1 MARRLSGIPVLMYH
15 GIAALGVGVDVR
27 DRKYWVAASSFR
39 QQLEQLRHTG
49 RRTVGLGTH
58 WGRQRAGDGAN
69 DVVLTFD
76 DGRASDYEVAF
87 PLLLEMGARAEFF
100 VNTGTI
106 GQPGH
111 LTWAQIAEMQRAGM
125 SFQSHGH
132 DHIALLP
139 LTRDMLHWQLRTSK
153 QLLEDHLGRAVD
165 FFAAPYG
172 LLGRHVLETA
182 FESGYA
188 AVCNSRHWP
197 AHVGARVVNRV
208 AVHGDTSAT
217 QFAGLL
223 EGDLSAYL
231 PGFSLMAAK
240 ELPKRMLL
248 RLRPEAL
255 GVSLARRRAYA
266 QGGRA

>member
-27 DRKYWVAASSFR
+27 DRKYWVAAPSFR

-49 RRTVGLGTH
+49 HRTAALADH
-58 WGRQRAGDGAN
+58 WGPRRSGAAGN

-87 PLLLEMGARAEFF
+87 PLLLEIGARAEFF
-100 VNTGTI
+100 VNTGSI
-106 GQPGH
+106 GLPGH

-132 DHIALLP
+132 DHVALLP
-139 LTRDMLHWQLRTSK
+139 LTRDMLAWQLRTSK

-182 FESGYA
+182 FELGYS

-197 AHVGARVVNRV
+197 AHAGSRVVNRV
-208 AVHGDTSAT
+208 AVHGDTSPA

-223 EGDLSAYL
+223 AGDLGAYL
-231 PGFSLMAAK
+231 PGFGLMAVK
-240 ELPKRMLL
+240 ELPKRVLL
-248 RLRPEAL
+248 RVRPDAL
-255 GVSLARRRAYA
+255 GVTLAGQRAHA
-266 QGGRA
+266 QGGHA